1 MPSYDASGPIDLDVT
16 ASVAFVEIVA
26 SDRPDAVIEVV
37 PSKIGRSGDESLAR
51 ESTVSFDSGRVRVN
65 VPRRRNLFG
74 KSDSVDVRCAV
85 PTGSRITVENAYG
98 SVRARGLLGDCRFVA
113 KYGGVTADTV
123 ANLVL
128 EAPYGSTDIAE
139 VTGRLDVT
147 AGHGVVRIAKVHGD
161 ARLRASHGT
170 MELGT
175 AAGDVEV
182 ATSGALTID
191 RALGDV
197 TARSAHGPIRIREV
211 NGGTIR
217 LDNGHADVDVGVRP
231 ASRPGL
237 TPPRPMAG
245 SATNSPPTRPPPLA
259 TARSNFTCTRTTA
272 TSSSA
277 ASRPPEGKHQNDR
290 ESGPGP
296 GDPGAGLAE
305 VVRQAACAARR
316 GLQRGAGQH
325 LCPARL
331 KRSG

>member
-1 MPSYDASGPIDLDVT
+1 MPSYDVSGPIDLDITVG
-16 ASVAFVEIVA
+16 VAFVDIVA
-26 SDRPDAVIEVV
+26 SDRRDAVVEVV
-37 PSKIGRSGDESLAR
+37 PSKPGRSGDESLAR
-51 ESTVSFDSGRVRVN
+51 ESTVSFDSGRVRVK
-65 VPRRRNLFG
+65 VPRRRILFG
-74 KSDSVDVRCAV
+74 KSDSVDVRCEV
-85 PTGSRITVENAYG
+85 PIGSRITIENAYG
-98 SVRARGLLGDCRFVA
+98 SVRARGVLGDCRIVA

-147 AGHGVVRIAKVHGD
+147 AGHGVLRIAQVHGD

-217 LDNGHADVDVGVRP
+217 LDNGHADVDVGV
-231 ASRPGL
+231 
-237 TPPRPMAG
+237 
-245 SATNSPPTRPPPLA
+245 PTGIA
-259 TARSNFTCTRTTA
+259 AWIDA
-272 TSSSA
+272 TSAHGRVRNELIPDPAAA
-277 ASRPPEGKHQNDR
+277 ASDR
-290 ESGPGP
+290 SVELHLHANYGN
-296 GDPGAGLAE
+296 
-305 VVRQAACAARR
+305 VIIRR
-316 GLQRGAGQH
+316 ITTPR
-325 LCPARL
+325 RETS
-331 KRSG
+331 K